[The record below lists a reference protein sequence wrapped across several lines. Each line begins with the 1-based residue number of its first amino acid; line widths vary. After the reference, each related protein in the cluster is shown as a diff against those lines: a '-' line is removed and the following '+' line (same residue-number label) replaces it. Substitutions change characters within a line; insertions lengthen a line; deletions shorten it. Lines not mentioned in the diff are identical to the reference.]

1 MIYVFFGQGFE
12 EIEALTSVDLLR
24 RAELDVQTVG
34 IGQREITSAHGVTVR
49 CDISDDEI
57 SPEGLEMVVLPGG
70 MPGTLALEQSEA
82 VQTAIEYCVENNK
95 WIGAICAAPTILGHK
110 GLLQDKNVTCFPGFE
125 EQLIGAKI
133 SNEPLCMDGNIIT
146 AKGPGMSIEFALKLV
161 EVLTD
166 SRQAKVLKGS
176 LQCRA

>member
-166 SRQAKVLKGS
+166 SRHAKVLKGS